1 VGLVDEGQLSI
12 ETDDGQAV
20 TIPAGN
26 AYVILPGHKAKVLGT
41 THVVLYEFDSI
52 MNKIVV
58 PHPPAPSDETAF
70 DGVLAVN
77 EEPVVSH
84 NSFES
89 SPLQSSAKDDFALTS
104 TLEFESARIIKT
116 VAKPGFN
123 WKDHIRPILDNH
135 KSCEHTTCV
144 RRHVGFLKAGLLHIT
159 MDSGQ
164 QKTIGPGDSF
174 VIEPGHQAMVP
185 GSDDMVR
192 HSCTC

>member
-1 VGLVDEGQLSI
+1 MGLVDEGQLSI

-41 THVVLYEFDSI
+41 KHVVLYEFDSI
-52 MNKIVV
+52 MSKIVV

-77 EEPVVSH
+77 QEPVVAH

-104 TLEFESARIIKT
+104 TLAFESARIIKT

-123 WKDHIRPILDNH
+123 WNDHIRPILDNH
-135 KSCEHTTCV
+135 KSCEHTTCI
-144 RRHVGFLKAGLLHIT
+144 RRHVGFLKTGLLHIS

-192 HSCTC
+192 HNCNC